1 MRLDTIIRNARIHTM
16 AADRAGG
23 QPGDAPPAP
32 EAVGIA
38 GGRIVAFD
46 DELEGSYASAG
57 EVVDAA
63 ELTGSA
69 GGGVRGGG
77 RGSSGADGDDGAG
90 VPTVV
95 PGFIDAHCHTTWFGL
110 TLASVDVENC
120 PGGLDEVYDRLAA
133 AAAQL
138 PDGEWVQA
146 TGYSHHDYAGS
157 YPDIA
162 ALDRITGGRPL
173 FMRQVSGHS
182 AIVNTAALRAAGML
196 EPGYTDPAGGKVV
209 RDADGRPTG
218 LVEETAQTQVQDLIR
233 PYSVETIVNALDL
246 ATAYYAKEGITSFG
260 EAGIAAGWIG
270 HSPLEVFA
278 YQQARQ
284 AGLLRARAQ
293 LMPVIDALHP
303 VSGHAADS
311 PELGLDLGMV
321 TGFGDDEIRLGPV
334 KIFMDGA
341 LSGRTAALNDP
352 YVGQSDAG
360 YLQEDPEVLRAQ
372 TLAAYRSGWSLAVH
386 AIGDRA
392 VDEAIAN
399 ITAAVDECGKPAFPN
414 RIEHAGM
421 IRTEQL
427 SVLAEYGIAVTPQAA
442 FFDNIGDGML
452 AAIGTERAHL
462 LYRGRSFLDA
472 GVMLAGSSDRPCAEG
487 NVLRGMQLFMT
498 RLTRSGRLSGPGHE
512 RLSASE
518 ALAAYTSGAAAAMG
532 MTGTH
537 AGQVGRLVRGALA
550 DIVILTGDP
559 LTTAP
564 EAVTELDVQA
574 TMRGGQWTHR

>member
-1 MRLDTIIRNARIHTM
+1 MRLDTIVRNARIHTM
-16 AADRAGG
+16 DGE
-23 QPGDAPPAP
+23 DAPAP
-32 EAVGIA
+32 EAVGIT

-46 DELEGSYASAG
+46 DELEGSYAAAG

-63 ELTGSA
+63 ELTG
-69 GGGVRGGG
+69 GV
-77 RGSSGADGDDGAG
+77 G

-120 PGGLDEVYDRLAA
+120 PGGLDEVYDRLKAA
-133 AAAQL
+133 ADRL

-146 TGYSHHDYAGS
+146 TGYSHHDYDGA

-162 ALDRITGGRPL
+162 VLDRITGGRPL

-196 EPGYTDPAGGKVV
+196 EPGYTDPPGGKVV
-209 RDADGRPTG
+209 RDAAGNPTG

-270 HSPLEVFA
+270 HSPLEVYA

-284 AGLLRARAQ
+284 TGLLRARAQ

-303 VSGHAADS
+303 IHGHAADT

-321 TGFGDDEIRLGPV
+321 TGFGDDEIRIGPV

-341 LSGRTAALNDP
+341 LSGRTAALSQP

-360 YLQEDPEVLRAQ
+360 YLQDDSEVLRAQ

-399 ITAAVDECGKPAFPN
+399 ITAAVDECGPRAFPN

-421 IRTEQL
+421 ISAEQL
-427 SVLAEYGIAVTPQAA
+427 PVLAEYGIAVTPQAA

-452 AAIGTERAHL
+452 EAIGEDRAHL
-462 LYRGRSFLDA
+462 LYRGRSFLEADVA
-472 GVMLAGSSDRPCAEG
+472 LAGSSDRPCAEG

-498 RLTRSGRLSGPGHE
+498 RRTRSGRLSGPAHE
-512 RLSASE
+512 RLSAHE
-518 ALAAYTSGAAAAMG
+518 ALAAYTSGAASAMG
-532 MTGTH
+532 MTGAH
-537 AGQVGRLVRGALA
+537 AGQAGRLARGALA
-550 DIVILTGDP
+550 DLVILTGDP
-559 LTTAP
+559 LATAA
-564 EAVTELDVQA
+564 EAVTGLGVQA

>member
-16 AADRAGG
+16 DGE
-23 QPGDAPPAP
+23 DAPAP

-46 DELEGSYASAG
+46 DELEGSYAAAG

-63 ELTGSA
+63 ELTG
-69 GGGVRGGG
+69 
-77 RGSSGADGDDGAG
+77 GAG

-120 PGGLDEVYDRLAA
+120 PGGLEEVYDRLAA
-133 AAAQL
+133 AAEKL

-146 TGYSHHDYAGS
+146 TGYSHHDYAGA

-162 ALDRITGGRPL
+162 VLDRITGGRPL

-196 EPGYTDPAGGKVV
+196 EPGYTDPPGGKVV
-209 RDADGRPTG
+209 RDAAGNPTG

-270 HSPLEVFA
+270 HSPLEVYA

-284 AGLLRARAQ
+284 TGLLRARAQ

-303 VSGHAADS
+303 IHGHAADT

-321 TGFGDDEIRLGPV
+321 TGFG
-334 KIFMDGA
+334 
-341 LSGRTAALNDP
+341 
-352 YVGQSDAG
+352 
-360 YLQEDPEVLRAQ
+360 
-372 TLAAYRSGWSLAVH
+372 
-386 AIGDRA
+386 
-392 VDEAIAN
+392 
-399 ITAAVDECGKPAFPN
+399 
-414 RIEHAGM
+414 
-421 IRTEQL
+421 
-427 SVLAEYGIAVTPQAA
+427 
-442 FFDNIGDGML
+442 
-452 AAIGTERAHL
+452 
-462 LYRGRSFLDA
+462 
-472 GVMLAGSSDRPCAEG
+472 
-487 NVLRGMQLFMT
+487 
-498 RLTRSGRLSGPGHE
+498 
-512 RLSASE
+512 
-518 ALAAYTSGAAAAMG
+518 
-532 MTGTH
+532 
-537 AGQVGRLVRGALA
+537 
-550 DIVILTGDP
+550 
-559 LTTAP
+559 
-564 EAVTELDVQA
+564 
-574 TMRGGQWTHR
+574 

>member
-1 MRLDTIIRNARIHTM
+1 MRLDTIIRNARIHTIE
-16 AADRAGG
+16 DK
-23 QPGDAPPAP
+23 DAPAP

-63 ELTGSA
+63 ELTG
-69 GGGVRGGG
+69 GV
-77 RGSSGADGDDGAG
+77 G

-120 PGGLDEVYDRLAA
+120 PGGLDEVYDRLKAA
-133 AAAQL
+133 AEKL

-146 TGYSHHDYAGS
+146 TGYSHHDYDGS

-162 ALDRITGGRPL
+162 VLDQITGDRPL

-182 AIVNTAALRAAGML
+182 AIVNTAALTAAGML
-196 EPGYTDPAGGKVV
+196 EPGYTDPPGGKVV
-209 RDADGRPTG
+209 RDAEGHPTG

-233 PYSVETIVNALDL
+233 PYSVETVVHALDL

-270 HSPLEVFA
+270 HSPLEVYA

-303 VSGHAADS
+303 IHGHAADT

-321 TGFGDDEIRLGPV
+321 TGFGDDEIRIGPV

-341 LSGRTAALNDP
+341 LSGRTAALHEP

-360 YLQEDPEVLRAQ
+360 YLQDDPEVLRAQ

-392 VDEAIAN
+392 VDEAIHN
-399 ITAAVDECGKPAFPN
+399 ITAAVDECGPRAFPN

-427 SVLAEYGIAVTPQAA
+427 PVLAEYGIAVTPQAA

-452 AAIGTERAHL
+452 DAIGEERAHL
-462 LYRGRSFLDA
+462 LYRGRSFLEA
-472 GVMLAGSSDRPCAEG
+472 GVTLAGSSDRPCAEG

-498 RLTRSGRLSGPGHE
+498 RLTRSGRMSGPSHE
-512 RLSASE
+512 RLSAPE

-537 AGQVGRLVRGALA
+537 AGRAGELTRGALA
-550 DIVILTGDP
+550 DLVIVTGDP
-559 LTTAP
+559 LDSAA
-564 EAVTELDVQA
+564 EAVTGLGVKA

>member
-1 MRLDTIIRNARIHTM
+1 MQLDTIIRHARIHTM
-16 AADRAGG
+16 ADAAPEAVAGDATAAAA
-23 QPGDAPPAP
+23 GDAPPAP

-38 GGRIVAFD
+38 GGQIVAFD

-57 EVVDAA
+57 EVIDAA
-63 ELTGSA
+63 ELTGTA
-69 GGGVRGGG
+69 T
-77 RGSSGADGDDGAG
+77 
-90 VPTVV
+90 PTVV

-110 TLASVDVENC
+110 TLASVDVESC
-120 PGGLDEVYDRLAA
+120 PGGIAEVYERLER

-162 ALDRITGGRPL
+162 VLDRITGGRPL

-182 AIVNTAALRAAGML
+182 AIVNTAALTAAGML
-196 EPGYTDPAGGKVV
+196 EPGYTDPPGGKVV
-209 RDADGRPTG
+209 RDASGRPTG

-233 PYSVETIVNALDL
+233 PYSVETIVHALDL
-246 ATAYYAKEGITSFG
+246 ATAHYAKEGITSFG

-278 YQQARQ
+278 YQQARR

-303 VSGHAADS
+303 IAGHAADT

-321 TGFGDDEIRLGPV
+321 TGFGDDEIRIGPV

-341 LSGRTAALNDP
+341 LSGRTAALSEN
-352 YVGQSDAG
+352 YVGADDAG
-360 YLQEDPEVLRAQ
+360 YLQDDPEVLRAQ

-386 AIGDRA
+386 AIGDAA
-392 VDEAIAN
+392 VDAAIAN
-399 ITAAVDECGKPAFPN
+399 ITAAVDAGGPPAFPN

-421 IRTEQL
+421 VRAEQL
-427 SVLAEYGIAVTPQAA
+427 AVLAEYGIAVTPQAA

-452 AAIGTERAHL
+452 EAIGEHRAHL

-472 GVMLAGSSDRPCAEG
+472 GVLLAGSSDRPCADG
-487 NVLRGMQLFMT
+487 NVLRGMHAFMT
-498 RLTRSGRLSGPGHE
+498 RRTRSGRLSGPESE
-512 RLSASE
+512 RLTASQ
-518 ALAAYTSGAAAAMG
+518 ALAAYTSGAATAMG
-532 MTGTH
+532 MTGRH
-537 AGQVGRLVRGALA
+537 AGRAGMLTRGALA
-550 DIVILTGDP
+550 DLVILSGDP
-559 LTTAP
+559 LETAP
-564 EAVTELDVQA
+564 EAVAGLGVQA
-574 TMRGGQWTHR
+574 TMRGGQWTHRAAGALRNP

>member
-16 AADRAGG
+16 EDK
-23 QPGDAPPAP
+23 DAPAP

-63 ELTGSA
+63 ELTG
-69 GGGVRGGG
+69 GV
-77 RGSSGADGDDGAG
+77 G

-120 PGGLDEVYDRLAA
+120 PGGLDEVYDRLKAA
-133 AAAQL
+133 AEKL

-146 TGYSHHDYAGS
+146 TGYSHHDYDGS

-162 ALDRITGGRPL
+162 VLDQITGDRPL

-182 AIVNTAALRAAGML
+182 AIVNTAALAAAGML
-196 EPGYTDPAGGKVV
+196 EPGYTDPPGGKVV
-209 RDADGRPTG
+209 RDAEGHPTG

-233 PYSVETIVNALDL
+233 PYSVETVVHALDL

-270 HSPLEVFA
+270 HSPLEVYA

-303 VSGHAADS
+303 IHGHAADT

-321 TGFGDDEIRLGPV
+321 TGFGDDEIRIGPV

-341 LSGRTAALNDP
+341 LSGRTAALHEP

-360 YLQEDPEVLRAQ
+360 YLQDDPEVLRAQ

-392 VDEAIAN
+392 VDEAIHN
-399 ITAAVDECGKPAFPN
+399 ITAAVDECGPRAFPN

-427 SVLAEYGIAVTPQAA
+427 PVLAEYGIAVTPQAA

-452 AAIGTERAHL
+452 DAIGEERAHL
-462 LYRGRSFLDA
+462 LYRGRSFLEA
-472 GVMLAGSSDRPCAEG
+472 GVTLAGSSDRPCAEG

-498 RLTRSGRLSGPGHE
+498 RLTRSGRMSGPSHE
-512 RLSASE
+512 RLSAPE

-537 AGQVGRLVRGALA
+537 AGRAGELTRGALA
-550 DIVILTGDP
+550 DLVIVTGDP
-559 LTTAP
+559 LDSAA
-564 EAVTELDVQA
+564 EAVTGLGVKA

>member
-16 AADRAGG
+16 A
-23 QPGDAPPAP
+23 GDGAPAP
-32 EAVGIA
+32 EAVGIT

-46 DELEGSYASAG
+46 DELEGSYAAAG

-63 ELTGSA
+63 ELTG
-69 GGGVRGGG
+69 GV
-77 RGSSGADGDDGAG
+77 G

-120 PGGLDEVYDRLAA
+120 PGGLEEVYDRLKAA
-133 AAAQL
+133 ADRL

-146 TGYSHHDYAGS
+146 TGYSHHDYDGA

-162 ALDRITGGRPL
+162 VLDRITGGRPL

-196 EPGYTDPAGGKVV
+196 EPGYTDPPGGKVV
-209 RDADGRPTG
+209 RDAAGNPTG

-270 HSPLEVFA
+270 HSPLEVYA

-284 AGLLRARAQ
+284 TGLLHARAQ

-303 VSGHAADS
+303 IHGHAADT

-321 TGFGDDEIRLGPV
+321 TGFGDDEIRIGPV

-360 YLQEDPEVLRAQ
+360 YLQDDPEVLRAQ

-399 ITAAVDECGKPAFPN
+399 ITAAVDECGPRAFPN

-421 IRTEQL
+421 ISAEQL
-427 SVLAEYGIAVTPQAA
+427 PVLAEYGIAVTPQAA

-452 AAIGTERAHL
+452 EAIGDERAHL
-462 LYRGRSFLDA
+462 LYRGRSFLEA
-472 GVMLAGSSDRPCAEG
+472 GVTLAGSSDRPCAEG

-498 RLTRSGRLSGPGHE
+498 RLTRSGRLSGPAHE
-512 RLSASE
+512 RLSAHE
-518 ALAAYTSGAAAAMG
+518 ALAAYTSGAATAMG
-532 MTGTH
+532 MTGAH
-537 AGQVGRLVRGALA
+537 AGQAGRLVRGALA
-550 DIVILTGDP
+550 DLVILTGDP
-559 LTTAP
+559 LATAA
-564 EAVTELDVQA
+564 EAVTGLGVQA

>member
-16 AADRAGG
+16 EDK
-23 QPGDAPPAP
+23 DAPAP

-63 ELTGSA
+63 ELTG
-69 GGGVRGGG
+69 GV
-77 RGSSGADGDDGAG
+77 G

-120 PGGLDEVYDRLAA
+120 PGGLDEVYDRLKAA
-133 AAAQL
+133 AEKL

-146 TGYSHHDYAGS
+146 TGYSHHDYDGS

-162 ALDRITGGRPL
+162 VLDQITGDRPL

-182 AIVNTAALRAAGML
+182 AIVNTAALTAAGML
-196 EPGYTDPAGGKVV
+196 EPGYTDPPGGKVV
-209 RDADGRPTG
+209 RDAEGHPTG

-233 PYSVETIVNALDL
+233 PYSVETVVHALDL

-270 HSPLEVFA
+270 HSPLEVYA

-303 VSGHAADS
+303 IHGHAADT

-321 TGFGDDEIRLGPV
+321 TGFGDDEIRIGPV

-341 LSGRTAALNDP
+341 LSGRTAALHEP

-360 YLQEDPEVLRAQ
+360 YLQDDPEVLRAQ

-392 VDEAIAN
+392 VDEAIHN
-399 ITAAVDECGKPAFPN
+399 ITAAVDECGPRAFPN

-427 SVLAEYGIAVTPQAA
+427 PVLAEYGIAVTPQAA

-452 AAIGTERAHL
+452 DAIGEERAHL
-462 LYRGRSFLDA
+462 LYRGRSFLEA
-472 GVMLAGSSDRPCAEG
+472 GVTLAGSSDRPCAEG

-498 RLTRSGRLSGPGHE
+498 RLTRSGRMSGPSHE
-512 RLSASE
+512 RLSAPE

-537 AGQVGRLVRGALA
+537 AGRAGELTRGALA
-550 DIVILTGDP
+550 DLVIVTGDP
-559 LTTAP
+559 LDSAA
-564 EAVTELDVQA
+564 EAVTGLGVKA

>member
-1 MRLDTIIRNARIHTM
+1 MRLVTIIRNARIHTM
-16 AADRAGG
+16 EDK
-23 QPGDAPPAP
+23 DAPAP

-63 ELTGSA
+63 ELTG
-69 GGGVRGGG
+69 GV
-77 RGSSGADGDDGAG
+77 G

-120 PGGLDEVYDRLAA
+120 PGGLDEVYDRLKAA
-133 AAAQL
+133 AEKL

-146 TGYSHHDYAGS
+146 TGYSHHDYDGS

-162 ALDRITGGRPL
+162 VLDQITGDRPL

-182 AIVNTAALRAAGML
+182 AIVNTAALTAAGML
-196 EPGYTDPAGGKVV
+196 EPGYTDPPGGKVV
-209 RDADGRPTG
+209 RDTEGHPTG

-233 PYSVETIVNALDL
+233 PYSVETVVHALDL

-270 HSPLEVFA
+270 HSPLEVYA

-303 VSGHAADS
+303 IHGHAADT

-321 TGFGDDEIRLGPV
+321 TGFGDDEIRIGPV

-341 LSGRTAALNDP
+341 LSGRTAALHEP

-360 YLQEDPEVLRAQ
+360 YLQDDPEVLRAQ

-392 VDEAIAN
+392 VDEAIHN
-399 ITAAVDECGKPAFPN
+399 ITAAVDECGPRAFPN

-427 SVLAEYGIAVTPQAA
+427 PVLAEYGIAVTPQAA

-452 AAIGTERAHL
+452 DAIGEERAHL
-462 LYRGRSFLDA
+462 LYRGRSFLEA
-472 GVMLAGSSDRPCAEG
+472 GVTLAGSSDRPCAEG

-498 RLTRSGRLSGPGHE
+498 RLTRSGRMSGPSHE
-512 RLSASE
+512 RLSAPE

-537 AGQVGRLVRGALA
+537 AGRAGELTRGALA
-550 DIVILTGDP
+550 DLVIVTGDP
-559 LTTAP
+559 LDSAA
-564 EAVTELDVQA
+564 EAVTGLGVKA

>member
-16 AADRAGG
+16 EDK
-23 QPGDAPPAP
+23 DAPAP

-63 ELTGSA
+63 ELTG
-69 GGGVRGGG
+69 GV
-77 RGSSGADGDDGAG
+77 G

-120 PGGLDEVYDRLAA
+120 PGGLDEVYDRLKAA
-133 AAAQL
+133 AEKL

-146 TGYSHHDYAGS
+146 TGYSHHDYDGS

-162 ALDRITGGRPL
+162 VLDQITGDRPL

-182 AIVNTAALRAAGML
+182 AIVNTAALTAAGML
-196 EPGYTDPAGGKVV
+196 EPGYTDPPGGKVV
-209 RDADGRPTG
+209 RDAEGHPTG

-233 PYSVETIVNALDL
+233 PYSVETVVHALDL

-270 HSPLEVFA
+270 HSPLEVYA

-303 VSGHAADS
+303 IHGHAADT

-321 TGFGDDEIRLGPV
+321 TGFGDDEIRIGPV

-341 LSGRTAALNDP
+341 LSGRTAALHEP

-360 YLQEDPEVLRAQ
+360 YLQDDPEVLRAQ

-392 VDEAIAN
+392 VDEAIHN
-399 ITAAVDECGKPAFPN
+399 ITAAVDECGPRAFPN

-427 SVLAEYGIAVTPQAA
+427 PVLAEYGIAVTPQAA

-452 AAIGTERAHL
+452 DAIGEERAHL
-462 LYRGRSFLDA
+462 LYRGHSFLEA
-472 GVMLAGSSDRPCAEG
+472 GVTLAGSSDRPCAEG

-498 RLTRSGRLSGPGHE
+498 RLTRSGRVSGPSHE
-512 RLSASE
+512 RLSAPE

-537 AGQVGRLVRGALA
+537 AGRAGELTRGALA
-550 DIVILTGDP
+550 DLVIVTGDP
-559 LTTAP
+559 LDSAA
-564 EAVTELDVQA
+564 EAVTGLGVKA

>member
-16 AADRAGG
+16 EDK
-23 QPGDAPPAP
+23 DAPAP

-63 ELTGSA
+63 ELTG
-69 GGGVRGGG
+69 GV
-77 RGSSGADGDDGAG
+77 G

-120 PGGLDEVYDRLAA
+120 PGGLDEVYDRLKAA
-133 AAAQL
+133 AEKL

-146 TGYSHHDYAGS
+146 TGYSHHDYDGS

-162 ALDRITGGRPL
+162 VLDQITGDRPL

-182 AIVNTAALRAAGML
+182 AIVNTAALTAAGML
-196 EPGYTDPAGGKVV
+196 EPGYTDPPGGKVV
-209 RDADGRPTG
+209 RDAEGHPTG

-233 PYSVETIVNALDL
+233 PYSVETVVHALDL

-270 HSPLEVFA
+270 HSPLEVYA

-303 VSGHAADS
+303 IHGHAADT

-321 TGFGDDEIRLGPV
+321 TGFGDDEIRIGPV

-341 LSGRTAALNDP
+341 LSGRTAALHEP

-360 YLQEDPEVLRAQ
+360 YLQDDPEVLRAQ

-392 VDEAIAN
+392 VDEAIHN
-399 ITAAVDECGKPAFPN
+399 ITAAVDECGPRAFPN

-427 SVLAEYGIAVTPQAA
+427 PVLAEYGIAVTPQAA

-452 AAIGTERAHL
+452 DAIGEERAHL
-462 LYRGRSFLDA
+462 LYRGRSFLEA
-472 GVMLAGSSDRPCAEG
+472 GVTLAGSSDRPCAEG

-498 RLTRSGRLSGPGHE
+498 RLTRSGRMSGPSHE
-512 RLSASE
+512 RLSAPE

-537 AGQVGRLVRGALA
+537 AGRAGELTRGALA
-550 DIVILTGDP
+550 DLVIVTGDP
-559 LTTAP
+559 LDTAA
-564 EAVTELDVQA
+564 EAVTGLGVKA

>member
-16 AADRAGG
+16 EDK
-23 QPGDAPPAP
+23 DAPAP

-63 ELTGSA
+63 ELTG
-69 GGGVRGGG
+69 GV
-77 RGSSGADGDDGAG
+77 G

-120 PGGLDEVYDRLAA
+120 PGGLDEVYDRLKAA
-133 AAAQL
+133 AEKL

-146 TGYSHHDYAGS
+146 TGYSHHDYDGS

-162 ALDRITGGRPL
+162 VLDQITGDRPL

-182 AIVNTAALRAAGML
+182 AIVNTAALTAAGML
-196 EPGYTDPAGGKVV
+196 EPGYTDPPGGKVV
-209 RDADGRPTG
+209 RDAEGHPTG

-233 PYSVETIVNALDL
+233 PYSVETVVHALDL

-270 HSPLEVFA
+270 HSPLEVYA

-303 VSGHAADS
+303 IHGHAADT

-321 TGFGDDEIRLGPV
+321 TGFGDDEIRIGPV

-341 LSGRTAALNDP
+341 LSGRTAALHEP

-360 YLQEDPEVLRAQ
+360 YLQDDPEVLRAQ

-392 VDEAIAN
+392 VDEAIHN
-399 ITAAVDECGKPAFPN
+399 ITAAVDECGPRAFPN

-421 IRTEQL
+421 IRTPQL
-427 SVLAEYGIAVTPQAA
+427 PVLAEYGIAVTPQAA

-452 AAIGTERAHL
+452 DAIGEERAHL
-462 LYRGRSFLDA
+462 LYRGRSFLEA
-472 GVMLAGSSDRPCAEG
+472 GVTLAGSSDRPCAEG

-498 RLTRSGRLSGPGHE
+498 RLTRSGRMSGPSHE
-512 RLSASE
+512 RLSAPE

-537 AGQVGRLVRGALA
+537 AGRAGELTRGALA
-550 DIVILTGDP
+550 DLVIVTGDP
-559 LTTAP
+559 LDSAA
-564 EAVTELDVQA
+564 EAVTGLGVKA

>member
-16 AADRAGG
+16 EDK
-23 QPGDAPPAP
+23 DAPAP

-63 ELTGSA
+63 ELTG
-69 GGGVRGGG
+69 GV
-77 RGSSGADGDDGAG
+77 G

-120 PGGLDEVYDRLAA
+120 PGGLDEVYDRLKAA
-133 AAAQL
+133 AEKL

-146 TGYSHHDYAGS
+146 TGYSHHDYDGS

-162 ALDRITGGRPL
+162 VLDQITGDRPL

-182 AIVNTAALRAAGML
+182 AIVNTAALTAAGML
-196 EPGYTDPAGGKVV
+196 EPGYTDPPGGKVV
-209 RDADGRPTG
+209 RDAEGHPTG

-233 PYSVETIVNALDL
+233 PYSVETVVHALDL

-270 HSPLEVFA
+270 HSPLEVYA

-303 VSGHAADS
+303 IHGHAADT

-321 TGFGDDEIRLGPV
+321 TGFGDDEIRIGPV

-341 LSGRTAALNDP
+341 LSGRTAALHEP

-360 YLQEDPEVLRAQ
+360 YLQDDPEVLRAQ

-392 VDEAIAN
+392 VDEAIHN
-399 ITAAVDECGKPAFPN
+399 ITAAVDECGPRAFPN

-427 SVLAEYGIAVTPQAA
+427 PVLAEYGIAVTPQAA

-452 AAIGTERAHL
+452 DAIGEERAHL
-462 LYRGRSFLDA
+462 LYRGRSFLEA
-472 GVMLAGSSDRPCAEG
+472 GVTLAGSSDRPCAEG

-498 RLTRSGRLSGPGHE
+498 RLTRSGRVSGPSHE
-512 RLSASE
+512 RLSAPE

-537 AGQVGRLVRGALA
+537 AGRAGELTRGALA
-550 DIVILTGDP
+550 DIVIVTGDP
-559 LTTAP
+559 LDSAA
-564 EAVTELDVQA
+564 EAVTGLGVKA